1 MDDLGEWLAEAYE
14 QHGNLGIW
22 AVVAVV
28 VAIIVLL
35 AVRELGGPRPGEF
48 WMADVPFRSGDGS
61 KDRPCYV
68 VGRAGPHVRVLY
80 VTSQDRSNDDRYVRV
95 DTSGWSGGV
104 RGRTSW
110 MQVAERRGVDPCL
123 IVRRRA
129 FRRRLARASR
139 AERRVV
145 ASAL

>member
-1 MDDLGEWLAEAYE
+1 MGDTSVLVAGAYE
-14 QHGNLGIW
+14 QYGSVGIW
-22 AVVAVV
+22 VV
-28 VAIIVLL
+28 VAAAAILL
-35 AVRELGGPRPGEF
+35 AIRRLGGPRPGEY

-68 VGRAGPHVRVLY
+68 VGRAGRNVRVLY
-80 VTSQDRSNDDRYVRV
+80 VTSQDRSGDNRYVRV
-95 DTSGWSGGV
+95 DTSGWSGRV

-110 MQVAERRGVDPCL
+110 MQVAERRGADPCL
-123 IVRRRA
+123 VVPRKA

-145 ASAL
+145 ASVL